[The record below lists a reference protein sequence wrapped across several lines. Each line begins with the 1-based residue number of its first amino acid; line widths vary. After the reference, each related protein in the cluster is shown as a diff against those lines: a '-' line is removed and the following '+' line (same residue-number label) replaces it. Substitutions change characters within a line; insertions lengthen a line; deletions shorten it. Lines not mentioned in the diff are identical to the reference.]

1 MFSIRTTLSI
11 RFLVIM
17 LASVGI
23 LASMILSLST
33 ISSYRNLGV
42 EQGKLINISAIQQV
56 SANVTESLVNFQSR
70 QAEILATR
78 SLEQLEAIHLNQN
91 LIAQYQQASLSL
103 RKLTTSNSQLKQV
116 INTLDDHFQA
126 YAQTDQLILQSTHK
140 LLTEDRLLQQKVHEI
155 DQHLD
160 ELDTQTGSISGKL
173 RLAETRT
180 ARRLK
185 QLLGTAA
192 ESSSNSNL
200 SHQINALVT
209 RKESIQLETINQIQ
223 LMTLKLSTDIRLLLS
238 APGADMLFNLRNNKI
253 IQNIDNTR
261 QLVQKLG
268 QSLESE
274 SELAELSNSLTGSL
288 EKLFQ
293 LSILSDRSI
302 YQIQSDKINHTQQQ
316 NVLLKVSAVHASAM
330 NQTIEQLSAV
340 VLSNR
345 EHISRH
351 SQQQINSSY
360 VLVSSITF
368 SVFILLVALTLFTV
382 RNISKPLQDLSD
394 AVHEIAQGSGDLT
407 QRLKIGNVRELAK
420 IAQNFNDFMQKI
432 GSAINQVNAA
442 STSLFTASGTLQDIS
457 TETRIEIQQQQNETR
472 RAATAF
478 LKMTQSNRD
487 IATISENARVSSL
500 EVRDESKHSNQI
512 VNDVASDLTKLAG
525 QIEQTCQKILNL
537 EQLSTSI
544 GVVLDVIRSITK
556 QTNLL
561 ALNAA
566 IEAARAGEHGRGFAV
581 VADEVRSLA
590 RRTQDS
596 TLEIEAMIEQLQQS
610 TQYAVS
616 SIQEG
621 NDRASSTVERATLAA
636 HSLTKITG
644 AMNSIFEMNDAI
656 AQAAEQQSIV
666 STQIDAYV
674 DQIRKI
680 GDRTVVGADKI
691 AHSGTNLSELSSKL
705 QGLMSQFKI

>member
-160 ELDTQTGSISGKL
+160 ELDTLTGSISGKL

-302 YQIQSDKINHTQQQ
+302 YHIQSDKINHTQQQ